1 LVELW
6 QTNQKFFVLINCQGL
21 GYEIQILESFFLKLK
36 TNQISNKKITLWLK
50 HIKKEDS
57 DLLFGFTSKEQKNF
71 FIEILSIRGVG
82 SQIGMGILNKF
93 SISEVIN
100 AIKTQNK
107 KLICSVP
114 GIGQK
119 MSDRL
124 ILELKNKFKS
134 ELQFEEEKA
143 KDEFE
148 IKDPE
153 INKMMQDLKL
163 TLQSLNYKNKEIN
176 TIMPII
182 KESTLLAKKEK
193 NLSFENLLKIAKNN
207 LDKDSSNIG
216 RWRSIINKLKINF
229 MSLDTAEKQKLI
241 ETHQVHSTDTG
252 SVEVQVAMLS
262 KRISKLSDHLQGN
275 IHDFASRQGLLK
287 MIGKR
292 KRLLSYIKD
301 KNVQRYQ
308 ELVKKIGIRG
318 WSQLMKK
325 KQSKKKTQN

>member
-1 LVELW
+1 MISWINGELVESW

-134 ELQFEEEKA
+134 EIQFEEQKA

-153 INKMMQDLKL
+153 INKMIEDLQL
-163 TLQSLNYKNKEIN
+163 TLQSLNYKNKEIK
-176 TIMPII
+176 TILPII
-182 KESTLLAKKEK
+182 INKVDFPAKKEN
-193 NLSFENLLKIAKNN
+193 NLSFENLLKLAMNY
-207 LDKDSSNIG
+207 LDKESSNI
-216 RWRSIINKLKINF
+216 
-229 MSLDTAEKQKLI
+229 
-241 ETHQVHSTDTG
+241 
-252 SVEVQVAMLS
+252 
-262 KRISKLSDHLQGN
+262 
-275 IHDFASRQGLLK
+275 AS
-287 MIGKR
+287 
-292 KRLLSYIKD
+292 
-301 KNVQRYQ
+301 
-308 ELVKKIGIRG
+308 
-318 WSQLMKK
+318 
-325 KQSKKKTQN
+325 

>member
-1 LVELW
+1 MISWINGELIESW

-82 SQIGMGILNKF
+82 SQISMGILNKF
-93 SISEVIN
+93 SINEVIN

-124 ILELKNKFKS
+124 ILELKSKFKS
-134 ELQFEEEKA
+134 ELQFEAEKV
-143 KDEFE
+143 KNEFE

-153 INKMMQDLKL
+153 INKMIDDLQL
-163 TLQSLNYKNKEIN
+163 TLQSLNYKSKEIKYVLPLINKEVD
-176 TIMPII
+176 
-182 KESTLLAKKEK
+182 LLANKEN
-193 NLSFENLLKIAKNN
+193 NLSFENLLKLAMNY
-207 LDKDSSNIG
+207 LDKDSSNLA
-216 RWRSIINKLKINF
+216 R
-229 MSLDTAEKQKLI
+229 
-241 ETHQVHSTDTG
+241 
-252 SVEVQVAMLS
+252 
-262 KRISKLSDHLQGN
+262 
-275 IHDFASRQGLLK
+275 
-287 MIGKR
+287 
-292 KRLLSYIKD
+292 
-301 KNVQRYQ
+301 
-308 ELVKKIGIRG
+308 
-318 WSQLMKK
+318 
-325 KQSKKKTQN
+325 

>member
-1 LVELW
+1 LISWINGELVESW

-36 TNQISNKKITLWLK
+36 TNQISNKNITLWIK

-93 SISEVIN
+93 SIGEVIN

-134 ELQFEEEKA
+134 EIQFEEEKA

-153 INKMMQDLKL
+153 INKMIEDLQL
-163 TLQSLNYKNKEIN
+163 TLQSLNYKNKEIK
-176 TIMPII
+176 TILPII
-182 KESTLLAKKEK
+182 INEVDFLAKKEN
-193 NLSFENLLKIAKNN
+193 NLSFENLLKLAMNY
-207 LDKDSSNIG
+207 LDKESSNI
-216 RWRSIINKLKINF
+216 
-229 MSLDTAEKQKLI
+229 
-241 ETHQVHSTDTG
+241 
-252 SVEVQVAMLS
+252 
-262 KRISKLSDHLQGN
+262 
-275 IHDFASRQGLLK
+275 AS
-287 MIGKR
+287 
-292 KRLLSYIKD
+292 
-301 KNVQRYQ
+301 
-308 ELVKKIGIRG
+308 
-318 WSQLMKK
+318 
-325 KQSKKKTQN
+325 

>member
-1 LVELW
+1 MISWINGELVELW

-57 DLLFGFTSKEQKNF
+57 DLLFGFTSKEQKDF

-93 SISEVIN
+93 SINEVIN

-134 ELQFEEEKA
+134 EIQFEEEKA
-143 KDEFE
+143 KGEFA

-153 INKMMQDLKL
+153 INKMIEDLQL
-163 TLQSLNYKNKEIN
+163 TLRSLNYKNKEIN
-176 TIMPII
+176 TILPII
-182 KESTLLAKKEK
+182 INEIDFPAKKEN
-193 NLSFENLLKIAKNN
+193 NLSFENLLKLAMNY
-207 LDKDSSNIG
+207 LDKESSNI
-216 RWRSIINKLKINF
+216 
-229 MSLDTAEKQKLI
+229 
-241 ETHQVHSTDTG
+241 
-252 SVEVQVAMLS
+252 
-262 KRISKLSDHLQGN
+262 
-275 IHDFASRQGLLK
+275 AS
-287 MIGKR
+287 
-292 KRLLSYIKD
+292 
-301 KNVQRYQ
+301 
-308 ELVKKIGIRG
+308 
-318 WSQLMKK
+318 
-325 KQSKKKTQN
+325 

>member
-1 LVELW
+1 MISWINGELVELW

-21 GYEIQILESFFLKLK
+21 GYEVQILESFFLKLK

-134 ELQFEEEKA
+134 EIQFEEEKA
-143 KDEFE
+143 NDEFE

-153 INKMMQDLKL
+153 INKMIEDLQL
-163 TLQSLNYKNKEIN
+163 TLQSLNYKNKEIK
-176 TIMPII
+176 TILPII
-182 KESTLLAKKEK
+182 VNEVDFLAKKES
-193 NLSFENLLKIAKNN
+193 NLSFENLLKLAMNY
-207 LDKDSSNIG
+207 LDKESSNI
-216 RWRSIINKLKINF
+216 
-229 MSLDTAEKQKLI
+229 
-241 ETHQVHSTDTG
+241 
-252 SVEVQVAMLS
+252 
-262 KRISKLSDHLQGN
+262 
-275 IHDFASRQGLLK
+275 AS
-287 MIGKR
+287 
-292 KRLLSYIKD
+292 
-301 KNVQRYQ
+301 
-308 ELVKKIGIRG
+308 
-318 WSQLMKK
+318 
-325 KQSKKKTQN
+325 

>member
-1 LVELW
+1 MISWISGELIELW
-6 QTNQKFFVLINCQGL
+6 QTNQKFFILINCQGL
-21 GYEIQILESFFLKLK
+21 GYEIQILESLFIKLK
-36 TNQISNKKITLWLK
+36 SNQISNKNITLWIK

-82 SQIGMGILNKF
+82 SQIGLGILNKF
-93 SISEVIN
+93 SIGEVIN

-153 INKMMQDLKL
+153 INKMIEDLQL
-163 TLQSLNYKNKEIN
+163 TLQSLNYKNKEIK
-176 TIMPII
+176 TILPII
-182 KESTLLAKKEK
+182 INEVDFLAKKES
-193 NLSFENLLKIAKNN
+193 NLSFENLLKLAMNY
-207 LDKDSSNIG
+207 LDKESSNI
-216 RWRSIINKLKINF
+216 
-229 MSLDTAEKQKLI
+229 
-241 ETHQVHSTDTG
+241 
-252 SVEVQVAMLS
+252 
-262 KRISKLSDHLQGN
+262 
-275 IHDFASRQGLLK
+275 AS
-287 MIGKR
+287 
-292 KRLLSYIKD
+292 
-301 KNVQRYQ
+301 
-308 ELVKKIGIRG
+308 
-318 WSQLMKK
+318 
-325 KQSKKKTQN
+325 